1 MPIVPSQSRRIQEL
15 LGRLASEKSADRDS
29 AVAQLTLLGPRVLE
43 PLLAALPP
51 SGLPFRRAALEV
63 LDRLR
68 DKRALPEVLALA
80 DDRDPEVAQKA
91 LALAGAYPDPRTARR
106 LAKVLASG
114 PSERRR
120 VAARS
125 LALVHVAGIVEAIEP
140 LLDVLLDEDEDDALR
155 LGILDDLA
163 GLDPPLEPRTLT
175 PLLKRLRDSHDPA
188 VAARSAALLRRS
200 QGGEAAGRDRSLHD
214 LLERV
219 SEPGLGPR
227 EADRLASALA
237 SRSLG
242 DPEALHRA
250 LERTRAPLA
259 VRALAEALGQVGTNA
274 SIPVLQRALERLG
287 FEGGQ
292 LLPEEAD
299 PRAHAKANVHYA
311 LARLDSRIALFDLRQ
326 MLAARPPHAARKLL
340 AAAARI
346 GDGTL
351 VPVLARLAAEEPRH
365 FEAAAETF
373 VAIVR
378 REELRH
384 TSRAMRGVR
393 APDRPALLAF
403 WARAEGAGVPGK
415 KGASSDRRPNSRR
428 RS

>member
-29 AVAQLTLLGPRVLE
+29 AVAQLTLLGPRVLG

-51 SGLPFRRAALEV
+51 SGPSFRRAALEV

-91 LALAGAYPDPRTARR
+91 LALAGAYPDPRTARE
-106 LAKVLASG
+106 LAKALASG
-114 PSERRR
+114 PAERRR
-120 VAARS
+120 AAARS
-125 LALVHVAGIVEAIEP
+125 LALVHGAGIVEALDP

-163 GLDPPLEPRTLT
+163 GLDPPLDPRTLP

-200 QGGEAAGRDRSLHD
+200 RGGEAAGRDRLHD

-242 DPEALHRA
+242 HTEALHRA

-292 LLPEEAD
+292 LLPEEAE
-299 PRAHAKANVHYA
+299 PRAHAKANVHHA

-326 MLAARPPHAARKLL
+326 MLAARPPHAVRKLL

-351 VPVLARLAAEEPRH
+351 VPALARLAAEEPRH

-378 REELRH
+378 REGLRH

-403 WARAEGAGVPGK
+403 WAKAEGAGVSGK
-415 KGASSDRRPNSRR
+415 KGASGNRQTTSTRR
-428 RS
+428 R

>member
-1 MPIVPSQSRRIQEL
+1 VPIVPSQSRRIQEL

-29 AVAQLTLLGPRVLE
+29 AVAQLTLLGARVLE

-91 LALAGAYPDPRTARR
+91 LALAGAYPDPRTART
-106 LAKVLASG
+106 LAKALASG
-114 PSERRR
+114 PAERRR
-120 VAARS
+120 AAARS
-125 LALVHVAGIVEAIEP
+125 LALVHGAGIVAAIEP

-163 GLDPPLEPRTLT
+163 GLDPPLEPRTLP

-188 VAARSAALLRRS
+188 LAARSAALLRRS
-200 QGGEAAGRDRSLHD
+200 QGGEAAGSDRLHD

-237 SRSLG
+237 RGSLG
-242 DPEALHRA
+242 HTEALHRA

-292 LLPEEAD
+292 LLPEEAE

-326 MLAARPPHAARKLL
+326 MLGARPPHAVRKLL

-346 GDGTL
+346 GDGSL
-351 VPVLARLAAEEPRH
+351 VPALTRLAAEEPRH

-373 VAIVR
+373 VAIAR
-378 REELRH
+378 REGLRH
-384 TSRAMRGVR
+384 RSRAMRGVR
-393 APDRPALLAF
+393 VSDQPALLAF
-403 WARAEGAGVPGK
+403 WAKAEGVGVPAK
-415 KGASSDRRPNSRR
+415 KGAPDGGRPASARR
-428 RS
+428 R

>member
-1 MPIVPSQSRRIQEL
+1 MPIVPSRSRRIQEL
-15 LGRLASEKSADRDS
+15 LGRLASEKGADRDS

-80 DDRDPEVAQKA
+80 DDRDPEVALKA
-91 LALAGAYPDPRTARR
+91 LALAGAYPDPRTARH

-114 PSERRR
+114 PAERRR
-120 VAARS
+120 AAARS
-125 LALVHVAGIVEAIEP
+125 LALVHSGGILAAIEP
-140 LLDVLLDEDEDDALR
+140 LLDVLLDEDEDDELR

-163 GLDPPLEPRTLT
+163 GLDPPLDPRTLP

-188 VAARSAALLRRS
+188 VAARAGALLRQSRT
-200 QGGEAAGRDRSLHD
+200 GEAAGRDSLHD

-219 SEPGLGPR
+219 SEPGLGPK

-242 DPEALHRA
+242 HTEALHRA
-250 LERTRAPLA
+250 LERARTPLA

-292 LLPEEAD
+292 LLAEEAE
-299 PRAHAKANVHYA
+299 PRAHAKANVHHA

-326 MLAARPPHAARKLL
+326 MLDARPAHAARKLL
-340 AAAARI
+340 AAAARV

-351 VPVLARLAAEEPRH
+351 VPALARLAAEEPRH
-365 FEAAAETF
+365 FEAAEEAF

-378 REELRH
+378 REGLRRS
-384 TSRAMRGVR
+384 SRALRGVR
-393 APDRPALLAF
+393 PVDRPVLVTF
-403 WARAEGAGVPGK
+403 WAKAEGAGVVTQK
-415 KGASSDRRPNSRR
+415 KLRKRGE
-428 RS
+428 